1 MMKKNQKIAIVI
13 SLIIPIIKSQELN
26 NSNNFI
32 SNLRESFKKYYI
44 LDNTKSLLNDLYKT
58 LENLA
63 KTQNNDNPKDLFS
76 EIKEYIPKYKSSS
89 NVKDMSYEKFIKI
102 IKELFGKKSF
112 DWTKMQKSEIS
123 LESLLF
129 YYQNNQNKN
138 N

>member
-1 MMKKNQKIAIVI
+1 MNPINMDELESKSLVI

-63 KTQNNDNPKDLFS
+63 KTQNNDNPKDLF
-76 EIKEYIPKYKSSS
+76 IPKYKSSS

-102 IKELFGKKSF
+102 IKELFGKK
-112 DWTKMQKSEIS
+112 II
-123 LESLLF
+123 
-129 YYQNNQNKN
+129 
-138 N
+138 